1 MNPTLSQGPLAG
13 VRVLDWTHVL
23 AGPFAGYMLGQ
34 MGADVIRFERI
45 DQPEMIRNNSLDP
58 LLAPLGLGEGFVM
71 QGSGKRSIGGDI
83 RDPDVKAA
91 IHALLATVDVLVENF
106 RPGKLAALGFDPAEL
121 IERHPRLVVC
131 SITGFGQTGPQS
143 GRRAY
148 DHVIQAR
155 TGFMAANADDNDVP
169 KRVGMPLI
177 DYGTGMQ
184 AALAIT
190 AALHRRAAD
199 ALRGAPRPRGEWLD
213 VAMVDA
219 ALVLAAPTFAQ
230 YAVSGRERVRA
241 KGAAF
246 SGSPLSGTF
255 KTREGYVAMTCN
267 SPVQTAALFPAL
279 RQAGASAAQLEALRA
294 AATAM
299 DVAGTQ
305 GVLAEILSVR
315 TAAEWESLLEAAQVP
330 CAAVRTPAQAWQE
343 SLDAD
348 TATPPRWPSVTLH
361 AADGRTVR
369 VPGAGFASTLP
380 VCGELRPPPRVG
392 EHTAQILA
400 EAGVDPAVVQRLIRD
415 GKLRAV

>member
-1 MNPTLSQGPLAG
+1 
-13 VRVLDWTHVL
+13 
-23 AGPFAGYMLGQ
+23 
-34 MGADVIRFERI
+34 
-45 DQPEMIRNNSLDP
+45 
-58 LLAPLGLGEGFVM
+58 
-71 QGSGKRSIGGDI
+71 
-83 RDPDVKAA
+83 
-91 IHALLATVDVLVENF
+91 
-106 RPGKLAALGFDPAEL
+106 
-121 IERHPRLVVC
+121 
-131 SITGFGQTGPQS
+131 
-143 GRRAY
+143 
-148 DHVIQAR
+148 
-155 TGFMAANADDNDVP
+155 
-169 KRVGMPLI
+169 
-177 DYGTGMQ
+177 
-184 AALAIT
+184 
-190 AALHRRAAD
+190 
-199 ALRGAPRPRGEWLD
+199 
-213 VAMVDA
+213 
-219 ALVLAAPTFAQ
+219 
-230 YAVSGRERVRA
+230 
-241 KGAAF
+241 
-246 SGSPLSGTF
+246 
-255 KTREGYVAMTCN
+255 MTCN

-299 DVAGTQ
+299 DVAATQ